1 MLRRDFIRVTFIS
14 AGGIYILASIP
25 DAVASDD
32 VRKITHTKTRKLNY
46 HGHRKSGCASRPELS
61 RAFESG
67 FSSLPL

>member
-14 AGGIYILASIP
+14 AGGLYILGNIP
-25 DAVASDD
+25 DAAAYAD
-32 VRKITHTKTRKLNY
+32 VRKIARPKSRKLCF

-61 RAFESG
+61 RALENG